1 MSRWSRRKRE
11 NHPADERGR
20 RHGSGPGQRRL
31 KGRKASGLKGRTALP
46 RIPSW
51 LPIARLPRRSTW
63 KAMTYDSDFTVFMK
77 RGVPET
83 LKNAALRKLWRSNP
97 DLAVLDG
104 LNDYDTDFR
113 PPDETAMDGFKSAWK
128 VGRGYADKAEEVAA
142 EMESR

>member
-1 MSRWSRRKRE
+1 
-11 NHPADERGR
+11 
-20 RHGSGPGQRRL
+20 
-31 KGRKASGLKGRTALP
+31 
-46 RIPSW
+46 
-51 LPIARLPRRSTW
+51 
-63 KAMTYDSDFTVFMK
+63 MTYDSDFTVFMK